1 MGLYAMTPLTL
12 LRRQRGLSLIEL
24 MIAMVLGLLVAGGI
38 ISIFISTSASSR
50 VQTQLARLQEEGRYA
65 ITRIS
70 GDVAAA
76 NGQYCTNTG
85 GNAHLGSGGV
95 YLDGLRAPTVYAA
108 GNSLMAALNDNTTTW
123 GSGTYPSM
131 PAAPY
136 SLPAFLSMRGYD
148 CTTTACTPMDPS
160 TVTFT
165 NPLKGQSQNIGDRV
179 LGSSILTMRY
189 VNPAAGWTI
198 YPTGSAT
205 GSTVDVSAADGSL
218 TDIKLNP
225 TANEPPITN
234 IKANDLMMLA
244 NCSSAQI
251 FAVSGQGTS
260 TMTPAAVG
268 STSGSNFAVPSGQ
281 AGMAAPVL
289 FDLNTDFQTV
299 TYYLRVVQASD
310 GVTKTGALIRRV
322 NGVDSDPIVT
332 GIERLNFR
340 YGVELPDGTTKF
352 LAAGDVDAS
361 TSSTPGCSSQVLNPD
376 TTDKGCL
383 WRAVKS
389 IEVDLVMNGQVP
401 LYTLTN
407 NELQYTY
414 AYDGKTS
421 LTPPGSMG
429 VTPAQQGFANQ
440 LIRREFTALVSVRNY
455 NP

>member
-1 MGLYAMTPLTL
+1 MTHLAL
-12 LRRQRGLSLIEL
+12 LRRQRGFSLIEL

-38 ISIFISTSASSR
+38 ISIFISTSASNR

-70 GDVAAA
+70 GDISAS
-76 NGQYCTNTG
+76 NSQYCTNTG

-108 GNSLMAALNDNTTTW
+108 GNALMAAMNDNTTPWAT
-123 GSGTYPSM
+123 GNYPAM
-131 PAAPY
+131 PTAPY

-148 CTTTACTPMDPS
+148 CTITACLPMDPS

-189 VNPAAGWTI
+189 INPSAGWTI
-198 YPTGSAT
+198 YPSGSAT
-205 GSTVDVSAADGSL
+205 GSTVDINAADGSL
-218 TDIKLNP
+218 KDINLNP
-225 TANEPPITN
+225 TTSEPAITN

-244 NCSSAQI
+244 NCSSGQI
-251 FAVSGQGTS
+251 FAVTGQGTA
-260 TMTPAAVG
+260 TLTPATVG
-268 STSGSNFAVPSGQ
+268 SGSGSNFAVPSGQ
-281 AGMAAPVL
+281 SGMAAPVL

-299 TYYLRVVQASD
+299 TYYLRVVQGSD
-310 GVTKTGALIRRV
+310 GVSKTGALIRRV

-332 GIERLNFR
+332 GIERLNFS

-352 LAAGDVDAS
+352 LAAKDVDSS
-361 TSSTPGCSSQVLNPD
+361 TSTTPGCSSQVMNAD
-376 TTDKGCL
+376 TTDRGCL

-389 IEVDLVMNGQVP
+389 IEIDLVMDGQVP

-414 AYDGKTS
+414 ATDGKTS
-421 LTPPGSMG
+421 LTAPGSMV
-429 VTPAQQGFANQ
+429 VTPAQQGFVNQ

>member
-1 MGLYAMTPLTL
+1 
-12 LRRQRGLSLIEL
+12 
-24 MIAMVLGLLVAGGI
+24 
-38 ISIFISTSASSR
+38 
-50 VQTQLARLQEEGRYA
+50 
-65 ITRIS
+65 
-70 GDVAAA
+70 
-76 NGQYCTNTG
+76 
-85 GNAHLGSGGV
+85 
-95 YLDGLRAPTVYAA
+95 
-108 GNSLMAALNDNTTTW
+108 
-123 GSGTYPSM
+123 
-131 PAAPY
+131 
-136 SLPAFLSMRGYD
+136 
-148 CTTTACTPMDPS
+148 
-160 TVTFT
+160 
-165 NPLKGQSQNIGDRV
+165 
-179 LGSSILTMRY
+179 
-189 VNPAAGWTI
+189 
-198 YPTGSAT
+198 
-205 GSTVDVSAADGSL
+205 
-218 TDIKLNP
+218 
-225 TANEPPITN
+225 
-234 IKANDLMMLA
+234 
-244 NCSSAQI
+244 
-251 FAVSGQGTS
+251 
-260 TMTPAAVG
+260 MTPAAVG

-414 AYDGKTS
+414 AYDGKTL